1 MEPIRCAN
9 CGSEFFHFGEGLAP
23 TQCEDCARGGKVVE
37 QIGDNVRG
45 LRVEAGIDQ
54 AELAA
59 RAGMVSADISALER
73 GLAEPGVLK
82 AIRIADSLGVSIGK
96 LGASIYWY
104 PGEIA
109 TGSRRPPAERLNGF
123 FSVLP
128 PRPPTFELSSACPPV
143 ADRRAAAKALGENI
157 RCARERR
164 HITQA
169 SLAGAAGLSKAGLSK
184 IELGRT
190 ETTIACIFALTRS
203 LQITPEV
210 LFDRIA
216 WEPGAPPSPSAGR
229 AQQHKRE
236 SLDAV
241 VKQLWAEGGSANEIA
256 DIVGTSPGSIAAV
269 VHRLRDRGE
278 HLAYRDRPATA
289 LQQRA
294 RQRRAASAPCGR
306 PVEAT
311 QEGDPADESSKA
323 EIATRVAANI
333 KLHRQ
338 RAGLTA
344 PQLMEAI
351 EDGEQRGWQLERHA
365 MPRLG
370 LIIRLAASLN
380 VPCELITAGVAWEP
394 GMGWRVRVPE
404 PPPEMDTLLRRLGD
418 NLQEA
423 RRRLGVTQA
432 AVGVSACLSRG
443 DVAALEGGG
452 RPLRF
457 FALVRVA
464 GTLGVS
470 FSELFA
476 DTPSWYLLP
485 LPAPELA
492 PGDQRPSRPGRDAE
506 LISLWRAG
514 RSEREIADELE
525 LATASVGPYVRE
537 LRDAGLD
544 LPYRRRPRSRIE
556 IDARIRRRRRGAEGS
571 LPGAARDDDEIAAS
585 SSAKV

>member
-1 MEPIRCAN
+1 M
-9 CGSEFFHFGEGLAP
+9 
-23 TQCEDCARGGKVVE
+23 Q
-37 QIGDNVRG
+37 G

-59 RAGMVSADISALER
+59 RAGMASADISALER

-82 AIRIADSLGVSIGK
+82 AIRIADSLGVSIGE
-96 LGASIYWY
+96 LAANIYWY

-109 TGSRRPPAERLNGF
+109 NGGRRRPPSERLNGF

-128 PRPPTFELSSACPPV
+128 PRSPTFDLSPTCPPI
-143 ADRRAAAKALGENI
+143 ADRRAAAEALGENI
-157 RCARERR
+157 RGARERR
-164 HITQA
+164 HIPQTG
-169 SLAGAAGLSKAGLSK
+169 LAGAAGLSKEGLSK

-190 ETTIACIFALTRS
+190 ETTIARIFVLARA
-203 LQITPEV
+203 LQIPPEV
-210 LFDRIA
+210 LLDRIA
-216 WEPGAPPSPSAGR
+216 WLPSAAPSPSAGR

-236 SLDAV
+236 SLDTV
-241 VKQLWAEGGSANEIA
+241 VKQLWAEDRSAGEIA
-256 DIVGTSPGSIAAV
+256 DVVGVTPGSVAAI

-278 HLAYRDRPATA
+278 PLAYRGSPTTS
-289 LQQRA
+289 LHQFA
-294 RQRRAASAPCGR
+294 RQRRAASAPCDR
-306 PVEAT
+306 TAEAT
-311 QEGDPADESSKA
+311 PAGNSAKEAPKA
-323 EIATRVAANI
+323 EIATRIAANI
-333 KLHRQ
+333 RLHRQ
-338 RAGLTA
+338 RAGLTP
-344 PQLMEAI
+344 PQLTEAI
-351 EDGEQRGWQLERHA
+351 EDGEQRGWQLDRHA

-370 LIIRLAASLN
+370 LIVRLAARLN
-380 VPCELITAGVAWEP
+380 VPCELITAGVSWAP
-394 GMGWRVRVPE
+394 GAGWRVRAQE
-404 PPPEMDTLLRRLGD
+404 PFPPEMDTLLRRLGR

-423 RRRLGVTQA
+423 RRQLGVTQA
-432 AVGVSACLSRG
+432 AVGDSARLSRG
-443 DVAALEGGG
+443 DVAALEGAG

-457 FALVRVA
+457 FAVVRVA
-464 GTLGVS
+464 GALGVT

-476 DTPSWYLLP
+476 GIPIWYLLP

-492 PGDQRPSRPGRDAE
+492 PGDQRTSKSGRDAE

-537 LRDAGLD
+537 LRDAGFD

-556 IDARIRRRRRGAEGS
+556 VAARIRRRRREAEGS